1 MFPYIFSELFSR
13 RDVSGL
19 PSNSNFAVPNVKSVF
34 HGSKSTSYLGTKIW
48 DIGTLEQKELTSLN
62 ALKKD
67 IKTGNQKIVVGG
79 SVSSTSQI

>member
-1 MFPYIFSELFSR
+1 MFPSIFSELFCP

-19 PSNSNFAVPNVKSVF
+19 PSNSNFAVPNVKSFF

-48 DIGTLEQKELTSLN
+48 DIGTSEQKELTSLN

-67 IKTGNQKIVVGG
+67 KLV
-79 SVSSTSQI
+79 